1 MRIPAPEQRRLLDL
15 EETDKALAKSAHE
28 SENLASEQEA
38 RSLDQRRH
46 ALHLEAVR
54 RRTEAEDFGRQ
65 AKRIDEDIERV
76 RARQNRNKELA
87 NSGADARLQRELQH
101 ESDSLDRRRREL
113 EDAEISFLEREEE
126 EGAHAARVAHE
137 EATVAA
143 DLEEARVRAARDRK
157 ELDDRIAGLKKDRE
171 DVVSRVSKPL
181 LDLYSDARSRR
192 GIGVALLEG
201 SQCSACRLELT
212 LSELT
217 RLRETS
223 ADEVETCE
231 ECGCLLIRD

>member
-1 MRIPAPEQRRLLDL
+1 MRIPASEQRRLLDL
-15 EETDKALAKSAHE
+15 QEIDRGLAKSAHE
-28 SENLASEQEA
+28 SESLASEQEV
-38 RSLDQRRH
+38 RELEQRRH
-46 ALHLEAVR
+46 VLHLEAVR

-65 AKRIDEDIERV
+65 AKRIDDDIERV
-76 RARQNRNKELA
+76 RARRNRNKELA
-87 NSGADARLQRELQH
+87 DSGVDARVQRELQH

-126 EGAHAARVAHE
+126 EGVHAVRLVHE
-137 EATVAA
+137 EETVSA
-143 DLEEARVRAARDRK
+143 DLVLASGRAKAEREA
-157 ELDDRIAGLKKDRE
+157 LNSRIAGLRRDRD
-171 DVVSRVSKPL
+171 DVVSHVSKPL
-181 LDLYSDARSRR
+181 LNLYNDARSRR
-192 GIGVALLEG
+192 GVGVALLEG

-217 RLRETS
+217 RLREAS

>member
-1 MRIPAPEQRRLLDL
+1 MRIPASEQRRLLDL
-15 EETDKALAKSAHE
+15 QEIDQALAKAANE
-28 SENLASEQEA
+28 SENVASEQEVRA
-38 RSLDQRRH
+38 LAQRQR

-65 AKRIDEDIERV
+65 AKRVDEDIERV
-76 RARQNRNKELA
+76 RARRNRNKELA
-87 NSGADARLQRELQH
+87 DSGVDARVQRELQH

-126 EGAHAARVAHE
+126 EGAHAARIGQDEKNVS
-137 EATVAA
+137 A
-143 DLEEARVRAARDRK
+143 DLGDASARAKRDRK
-157 ELDDRIAGLKKDRE
+157 ELDDGIADLKKDRE
-171 DVVSRVSKPL
+171 DVVLRLSRPL
-181 LDLYSDARSRR
+181 LDLYNDARSRR
-192 GIGVALLEG
+192 GVGVALLEG

-212 LSELT
+212 VSELT
-217 RLRETS
+217 RLREIS